1 MDTEKTPLVSVI
13 LTVYKRT
20 EFLTEALNSVL
31 SQSYSNFEVIVAD
44 DSGTEAARE
53 LVAGCGQ
60 LERIRYLPN
69 PATLGVALN
78 VVNAAKHAR
87 GEFLAIL
94 NDDDIWERNLL
105 AELTAPLEADP
116 SRVLAASDHWIMNRD
131 GSIDAGLSESWTRDF
146 GRASRAEGVVADAV
160 EFVVEKG
167 GPAINVT
174 SVFRKDAVDWDM
186 VVPHVAGAYDYW
198 ISCLLAATRKS
209 VYYVPKRLG
218 RWRVHGA
225 METGRRSHDR
235 HENMV
240 YIYSTLL
247 ERGWF
252 PELKAVLRAKLAE
265 ALYVAGHDKLEFD
278 RASEARAYL
287 WRSFLLHPRL
297 RPLAQ
302 AAASFLPGSV
312 LSKIKARRAALRKTE
327 GAPAKEARPA
337 PRDKV

>member
-1 MDTEKTPLVSVI
+1 

-20 EFLTEALNSVL
+20 EYLAEALNSVL
-31 SQSYSNFEVIVAD
+31 SQSYSDFEVIVAD

-60 LERIRYLPN
+60 IERIKYLPN

-94 NDDDIWERNLL
+94 NDDDIWERDLL
-105 AELTAPLEADP
+105 ASLTPPLEADP
-116 SRVLAASDHWIMNRD
+116 NRILAASDHWIMDRE
-131 GSIDAGLSESWTRDF
+131 GRIDAGLSESWTMDF

-174 SVFRKDAVDWDM
+174 AVFRKNALDWDL
-186 VVPHVAGAYDYW
+186 VVPQVAGAYDYW
-198 ISCLLAATRKS
+198 ISCLLAATRKPI
-209 VYYVPKRLG
+209 YYVPKRLG
-218 RWRVHGA
+218 RWRMHGE

-235 HENMV
+235 HENLV
-240 YIYSTLL
+240 YIYSTLIK
-247 ERGWF
+247 RGWF

-265 ALYVAGHDKLEFD
+265 ALFVAARDKLAFG
-278 RASEARAYL
+278 RAREARTFF
-287 WRSFLLHPRL
+287 WRSFLLQPRL

-302 AAASFLPGSV
+302 AAASILPGSI
-312 LSKIKARRAALRKTE
+312 LSQIKARRAALRKTAD
-327 GAPAKEARPA
+327 APAKQNCPV
-337 PRDKV
+337 PPDKE